1 MTCDEFEMDPSY
13 YSGYYR
19 ETVWKISMRDG
30 DTKTEFKVDDDIVQ
44 ECIADN
50 FDYVI
55 GTVGKEITERV
66 LNMNDLGQITDE
78 EKAIF
83 DKIMLMVVGE

>member
-1 MTCDEFEMDPSY
+1 MTSDEFEMDVH
-13 YSGYYR
+13 YSR
-19 ETVWKISMRDG
+19 CRQRMQWNIKARDG
-30 DTKTEFKVDDDIVQ
+30 DMKIEMDVDDDVMQ

-55 GTVGKEITERV
+55 DTVGKEITYRV
-66 LNMNDLGQITDE
+66 ANMNDLGQITDE
-78 EKAIF
+78 EKAVF